1 MYREE
6 KKSWLKHLD
15 FTLLDII
22 ALELALILSY
32 AWRFEGG
39 WLFFN
44 DFYERIPLLLL
55 LIDIF
60 VVFFMEAYTGILR
73 RNKYQELRATVYH
86 CVTVFGGI
94 LIYLYATKQ
103 SNIYSR
109 KLLFMFVIMAIILA
123 YSFRVLWKR
132 VIRRWMLKD
141 RNKAQMIIVSEHAG
155 AEECIR
161 EIAMDKYTDF
171 KVSGIVIVDQDL
183 MGADIL
189 GIPVVAT
196 AESFFEYVRLNVID
210 EVFINAN
217 TRESSEA
224 LASELIELGITVHI
238 GLFKSDKRLM
248 NRKME
253 NFGDYVVLTTSMHI
267 ASARQLFL
275 KRALDIVG
283 GIVGM
288 IFCAVF
294 FLIFAPIIKAQSP
307 GPVFYKSVRIG
318 RNGRRFVFYKFRSMY
333 VGADK
338 LLEDLKQQNEIS
350 GNMFK
355 MENDPRIIPIGRF
368 MRKYSIDEFPQ
379 FWNVLKGDMSLVGTR
394 PPTEEEF
401 EQYEYHH
408 KARLGF
414 KPGLTGMWQTNGRS
428 DITDFEEVVALDTQY
443 IADWTVGL
451 DIQILFKTVWVVLSG
466 KGSK

>member
-22 ALELALILSY
+22 ALEVALILAY
-32 AWRFEGG
+32 AWRFNGG
-39 WLFFN
+39 WLFSN
-44 DFYERIPLLLL
+44 DFYERIALLLL

-86 CVTVFGGI
+86 CATVFGGI
-94 LIYLYATKQ
+94 LVYLYAAKQ
-103 SNIYSR
+103 SDIYSR
-109 KLLFMFVIMAIILA
+109 KLLFMFVLLAIVIA
-123 YSFRVLWKR
+123 YFLRVSWKR
-132 VIRRWMLKD
+132 VIRRRMLQD
-141 RNKAQMIIVSEHAG
+141 RKKSQMLIVSEYG
-155 AEECIR
+155 RAEECVR

-171 KVSGIVIVDQDL
+171 KVTGIVIVDRDMVGQ
-183 MGADIL
+183 DIL
-189 GIPVVAT
+189 GIPVIASS
-196 AESFFEYVRLNVID
+196 EDFLEYVRLNVID
-210 EVFINAN
+210 EIFINAN
-217 TRESSEA
+217 TIESSQA
-224 LASELIELGITVHI
+224 LASELVELGITVHI
-238 GLFKSDKRLM
+238 GLFKSDKLLM
-248 NRKME
+248 NQKTD

-275 KRALDIVG
+275 KRLLDIVG
-283 GIVGM
+283 GVVGM
-288 IFCAVF
+288 LLCAVF
-294 FLIFAPIIKAQSP
+294 FVIFAPIIKLQSP

-318 RNGRRFVFYKFRSMY
+318 RNGRRFIFYKFRSMY

-338 LLEDLKQQNEIS
+338 MLEELQKNNEIS

-355 MENDPRIIPIGRF
+355 MDNDPRIIPIGRF

-394 PPTEEEF
+394 PPTEAEF
-401 EQYEYHH
+401 EQYEFHH

-443 IADWTVGL
+443 IAEWTIGL
-451 DIQILFKTVWVVLSG
+451 DIQILFKTIWVVLSG

>member
-141 RNKAQMIIVSEHAG
+141 RNKAQMIIVSEFAG

-210 EVFINAN
+210 EV
-217 TRESSEA
+217 
-224 LASELIELGITVHI
+224 
-238 GLFKSDKRLM
+238 
-248 NRKME
+248 
-253 NFGDYVVLTTSMHI
+253 
-267 ASARQLFL
+267 
-275 KRALDIVG
+275 
-283 GIVGM
+283 
-288 IFCAVF
+288 
-294 FLIFAPIIKAQSP
+294 
-307 GPVFYKSVRIG
+307 
-318 RNGRRFVFYKFRSMY
+318 
-333 VGADK
+333 
-338 LLEDLKQQNEIS
+338 
-350 GNMFK
+350 
-355 MENDPRIIPIGRF
+355 
-368 MRKYSIDEFPQ
+368 
-379 FWNVLKGDMSLVGTR
+379 
-394 PPTEEEF
+394 
-401 EQYEYHH
+401 
-408 KARLGF
+408 
-414 KPGLTGMWQTNGRS
+414 
-428 DITDFEEVVALDTQY
+428 
-443 IADWTVGL
+443 
-451 DIQILFKTVWVVLSG
+451 
-466 KGSK
+466 

>member
-15 FTLLDII
+15 FTLLDIV
-22 ALELALILSY
+22 AMELALILSY
-32 AWRFEGG
+32 AWRFDGG
-39 WLFFN
+39 WLFTN
-44 DFYERIPLLLL
+44 DFYERIALLLL

-94 LIYLYATKQ
+94 LIYLYAAKQ
-103 SNIYSR
+103 SEIYSR
-109 KLLFMFVIMAIILA
+109 KLLFMFVIIACILC
-123 YSFRVLWKR
+123 YGFRVSWKR
-132 VIRRWMLKD
+132 VIRRRMLKD
-141 RNKAQMIIVSEHAG
+141 RNKAQMLIVSEKSG
-155 AEECIR
+155 AESCIR
-161 EIAMDKYTDF
+161 EIALDKYTDF
-171 KVSGIVIVDQDL
+171 KVCGIAIVDCN
-183 MGADIL
+183 MVGEEIL
-189 GIPVVAT
+189 GIPVVAG
-196 AESFFEYVRLNVID
+196 AEDFMEYVRLNVID
-210 EVFINAN
+210 EIFINAN
-217 TRESSEA
+217 TRESSQA
-224 LASELIELGITVHI
+224 LAEELVELGITVHI
-238 GLFKSDKRLM
+238 GLFQSDKHLM
-248 NRKME
+248 NQKMDT
-253 NFGDYVVLTTSMHI
+253 FGNYVVLTTSMHI

-275 KRALDIVG
+275 KRCLDILG
-283 GIVGM
+283 GVVGM
-288 IFCAVF
+288 LICFVFVIIFG
-294 FLIFAPIIKAQSP
+294 PIIKKQSP
-307 GPVFYKSVRIG
+307 GPIFYKSVRIG

-333 VGADK
+333 VGADQM
-338 LLEDLKQQNEIS
+338 LDELKAKNEIS

-355 MENDPRIIPIGRF
+355 MDDDPRIIPIGHF

-394 PPTEEEF
+394 PPTEAEF
-401 EQYEYHH
+401 EQYEHHH

-443 IADWTVGL
+443 ISEWTIGL
-451 DIQILFKTVWVVLSG
+451 DIQILFKTVWVVLTG

>member
-1 MYREE
+1 
-6 KKSWLKHLD
+6 
-15 FTLLDII
+15 
-22 ALELALILSY
+22 
-32 AWRFEGG
+32 
-39 WLFFN
+39 
-44 DFYERIPLLLL
+44 
-55 LIDIF
+55 
-60 VVFFMEAYTGILR
+60 
-73 RNKYQELRATVYH
+73 
-86 CVTVFGGI
+86 
-94 LIYLYATKQ
+94 
-103 SNIYSR
+103 
-109 KLLFMFVIMAIILA
+109 
-123 YSFRVLWKR
+123 
-132 VIRRWMLKD
+132 
-141 RNKAQMIIVSEHAG
+141 
-155 AEECIR
+155 
-161 EIAMDKYTDF
+161 
-171 KVSGIVIVDQDL
+171 
-183 MGADIL
+183 
-189 GIPVVAT
+189 
-196 AESFFEYVRLNVID
+196 
-210 EVFINAN
+210 
-217 TRESSEA
+217 
-224 LASELIELGITVHI
+224 
-238 GLFKSDKRLM
+238 
-248 NRKME
+248 
-253 NFGDYVVLTTSMHI
+253 
-267 ASARQLFL
+267 
-275 KRALDIVG
+275 
-283 GIVGM
+283 M

>member
-15 FTLLDII
+15 FTLLDIV

-39 WLFFN
+39 WLFSN
-44 DFYERIPLLLL
+44 DFYERIALLLL

-94 LIYLYATKQ
+94 LIYLYAAKQ
-103 SNIYSR
+103 SVIYSR
-109 KLLFMFVIMAIILA
+109 KLLFMFVIVAIVIA
-123 YSFRVLWKR
+123 YTFRVLWKR
-132 VIRRWMLKD
+132 VIRHRMLKD
-141 RNKAQMIIVSEHAG
+141 RNKAQMIIVSELAG

-196 AESFFEYVRLNVID
+196 AENFFEYVRLNVID

-224 LASELIELGITVHI
+224 LASELIELGSTVHS

-253 NFGDYVVLTTSMHI
+253 SFGDYVVLTTSMHI

-275 KRALDIVG
+275 KRVLDIVG

-294 FLIFAPIIKAQSP
+294 FLIFAPIIKIQSP

-338 LLEDLKQQNEIS
+338 MLETLKQNNEIS

>member
-103 SNIYSR
+103 SSIYSR
-109 KLLFMFVIMAIILA
+109 KLLFMFVIMAIIFA

-141 RNKAQMIIVSEHAG
+141 RNKAQMIIVSELAG

>member
-15 FTLLDII
+15 FTLLDIL

-103 SNIYSR
+103 SSIYSR
-109 KLLFMFVIMAIILA
+109 KLLFMFVIMAIIFA

-141 RNKAQMIIVSEHAG
+141 RNKAQMIIVSELAG

>member
-141 RNKAQMIIVSEHAG
+141 RNKAQMIIVSELAG

-318 RNGRRFVFYKFRSMY
+318 RNGRRFVFYKFCSTIRTNLFIHTSH
-333 VGADK
+333 
-338 LLEDLKQQNEIS
+338 L
-350 GNMFK
+350 
-355 MENDPRIIPIGRF
+355 PIIII
-368 MRKYSIDEFPQ
+368 Y
-379 FWNVLKGDMSLVGTR
+379 
-394 PPTEEEF
+394 
-401 EQYEYHH
+401 
-408 KARLGF
+408 
-414 KPGLTGMWQTNGRS
+414 
-428 DITDFEEVVALDTQY
+428 
-443 IADWTVGL
+443 
-451 DIQILFKTVWVVLSG
+451 
-466 KGSK
+466 

>member
-1 MYREE
+1 
-6 KKSWLKHLD
+6 
-15 FTLLDII
+15 
-22 ALELALILSY
+22 
-32 AWRFEGG
+32 
-39 WLFFN
+39 
-44 DFYERIPLLLL
+44 
-55 LIDIF
+55 
-60 VVFFMEAYTGILR
+60 
-73 RNKYQELRATVYH
+73 
-86 CVTVFGGI
+86 
-94 LIYLYATKQ
+94 
-103 SNIYSR
+103 
-109 KLLFMFVIMAIILA
+109 MFVIMAIILA

-141 RNKAQMIIVSEHAG
+141 RNKAQMIIVSELAG